1 MIVIIASLYRQVPI
15 EPVEEGRNSLGFA
28 AVLKITAIITMS
40 HTIAT
45 SLLPAAPSTAMSEL
59 TATLQ
64 TSEGDI
70 EIELYDEKVPN
81 TVENFVGL
89 ATGEKEWED
98 PETGETKEKPL
109 YDDIPVHRVIDD
121 FMVQMGD
128 PTGTGKGGPGY
139 TFDDEFHPDLRHD
152 EAGIVSMANRG
163 PNTNGSQFFITLGP
177 QPHLD
182 DKHAV
187 FGKVIDGMDV
197 VEEIGAANTGPQD
210 KPKSPIHLEAVEVHR

>member
-1 MIVIIASLYRQVPI
+1 
-15 EPVEEGRNSLGFA
+15 
-28 AVLKITAIITMS
+28 
-40 HTIAT
+40 
-45 SLLPAAPSTAMSEL
+45 MSEL

-98 PETGETKEKPL
+98 PETGETRSTPL
-109 YDDIPVHRVIDD
+109 YDDIPFHRVIPD
-121 FMVQMGD
+121 FMIQTGD
-128 PTGTGKGGPGY
+128 PTGTGRGGPGY

-152 EAGIVSMANRG
+152 EPGVVSMANRG
-163 PNTNGSQFFITLGP
+163 PNTNGSQFFVTLDA

-197 VEEIGAANTGPQD
+197 VEAIGAADTDGQD
-210 KPKSPIHLEAVEVHR
+210 KPTSPILLESVEIQE

>member
-1 MIVIIASLYRQVPI
+1 
-15 EPVEEGRNSLGFA
+15 
-28 AVLKITAIITMS
+28 
-40 HTIAT
+40 
-45 SLLPAAPSTAMSEL
+45 MSEL

-98 PETGETKEKPL
+98 PETGETKTTPL

-139 TFDDEFHPDLRHD
+139 TFDDEFHPELRHD
-152 EAGIVSMANRG
+152 GAGIVSMANRG

-187 FGKVIDGMDV
+187 FGKVVDGMDV
-197 VEEIGAANTGPQD
+197 VEEIGSAPTDRQD
-210 KPKSPIHLEAVEVHR
+210 KPKSQILLESVEIHR